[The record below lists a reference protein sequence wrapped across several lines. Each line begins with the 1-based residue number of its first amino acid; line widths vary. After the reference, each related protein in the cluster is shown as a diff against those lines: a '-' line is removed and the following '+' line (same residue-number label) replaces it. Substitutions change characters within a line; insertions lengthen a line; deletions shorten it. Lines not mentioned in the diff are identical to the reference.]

1 MTTNLV
7 FADKPTAKAHIDILR
22 GEEAP
27 AVQHGMFQTDRN
39 TLGLAGGAYF
49 HQLGLGGGAYFHE
62 LGLGGLLPS
71 TGPWGPT
78 SINWA

>member
-22 GEEAP
+22 GEDSEEAP

-49 HQLGLGGGAYFHE
+49 HQLGLGG
-62 LGLGGLLPS
+62 LLS
-71 TGPWGPT
+71 SAGPWG
-78 SINWA
+78 A